1 MSTSTGIVAYAT
13 YVPSHRLTGEEL
25 SSALG
30 SGSPKGSRP
39 VASFDEDSTTM
50 GVEAARH
57 LVEDEA
63 ADPPAI
69 HFATTA
75 PAYADKTNATAI
87 HAALDLGH
95 DGLAVDQVGS
105 ARSATAALRS
115 AEASGGIAVLSDL
128 RTGRPG
134 SADERGGADAAVAI
148 RFGPAEESVAEI
160 IGDASTSAEFL
171 DRWRMPGE
179 IASDVWEERFG
190 QEAYMPLIER
200 AVERALERAGVDSPD
215 HVVVS
220 SPHSRVAQAAMR
232 KYRTEGSPELPA
244 LGYAGTADA
253 ALALGAVLD
262 HASSGETI
270 LLVNAVD
277 GADALVL
284 RTRAD
289 AGAGRRGP
297 TPEEQTAAARD
308 INYATYLTWR
318 GLIQRELPRRP
329 EPDRPAGPPSAR
341 SEAWKFGF
349 VGTVCTECGRVHVPP
364 KRVCTNCGAT
374 DQMERRRLADVPG
387 TVATFTVDRLAYS
400 PSPPMID
407 AVIDFDGGGRYTLE
421 VADADPDQI
430 SIGTRVEMAF
440 RRLYTTGGVH
450 NYFWKARPLTS
461 EGVGS
466 GDAKEEG

>member
-1 MSTSTGIVAYAT
+1 MSAGSGIVAYST
-13 YVPSHRLTGEEL
+13 YVPCHRLRGEEL
-25 SSALG
+25 RSALG
-30 SGSPKGSRP
+30 SGAAEGSRP

-57 LVEDEA
+57 LVGDER

-95 DGLAVDQVGS
+95 DGYAVDLVGS
-105 ARSATAALRS
+105 ARSATAALRA
-115 AEASGGIAVLSDL
+115 AEASGGIAVLADM

-134 SADERGGADAAVAI
+134 SADERGGADAAAAI
-148 RFGPAEESVAEI
+148 RFGPRSESVAEI
-160 IGDASTSAEFL
+160 VASASTSAEFL
-171 DRWRMPGE
+171 DRWRAPGE

-190 QEAYMPLIER
+190 EEAYMPLIER
-200 AVERALERAGVDSPD
+200 AISRALERAGIESPD
-215 HVVVS
+215 HLVVS
-220 SPHSRVAQAAMR
+220 SPHPRVARATIR
-232 KYRTEGSPELPA
+232 KHGSDRGVEPPA

-253 ALALGAVLD
+253 AIALTAVLD
-262 HASSGETI
+262 RAGGGETI

-277 GADALVL
+277 GCDALVL
-284 RTRAD
+284 RTRAAAGD
-289 AGAGRRGP
+289 ARLGLPLPDGDDGTR
-297 TPEEQTAAARD
+297 E
-308 INYATYLTWR
+308 INYTTYLTWR

-349 VGTVCTECGRVHVPP
+349 VGSVCAECGRVHVPP
-364 KRVCTNCGAT
+364 KRICANCAAT
-374 DQMERRRLADVPG
+374 DRMERRRLADVSG
-387 TVATFTVDRLAYS
+387 TVATSTVDRLAYS

-421 VADADPDQI
+421 VADADPDEVA
-430 SIGTRVEMAF
+430 IGTRVQMAF
-440 RRLYTTGGVH
+440 RRLYTAGRVH
-450 NYFWKARPLTS
+450 NYFWKARPAGP
-461 EGVGS
+461 EAVGS
-466 GDAKEEG
+466 GDPSRER

>member
-1 MSTSTGIVAYAT
+1 MTSASGIVAYAT
-13 YVPSHRLTGEEL
+13 YVPCHRLSGEEL
-25 SSALG
+25 RSALG
-30 SGSPKGSRP
+30 SGSPNGSRP

-50 GVEAARH
+50 GFEAARH
-57 LVEDEA
+57 LVGDERD
-63 ADPPAI
+63 DPPAI

-105 ARSATAALRS
+105 GRSAVAALRS
-115 AEASGGIAVLSDL
+115 AEASGGIAVLSDM

-134 SADERGGADAAVAI
+134 SADERGGADAAAAI
-148 RFGPAEESVAEI
+148 RFGPADQSVAEI
-160 IGDASTSAEFL
+160 VATASTSAEFL
-171 DRWRMPGE
+171 DRWRAPGE

-200 AVERALERAGVDSPD
+200 AAAHALEQAGIDSPD

-220 SPHSRVAQAAMR
+220 SPHLRVAQGATR
-232 KYRTEGSPELPA
+232 RLGTGGPTELPA
-244 LGYAGTADA
+244 LGYSGTADA
-253 ALALGAVLD
+253 ALALTAVLD
-262 HASSGETI
+262 QASSGETI
-270 LLVNAVD
+270 LLLNAVD
-277 GADALVL
+277 GCDALVL

-289 AGAGRRGP
+289 SGAGRRGP
-297 TPEEQTAAARD
+297 SLEHGSAPTRE
-308 INYATYLTWR
+308 INYVTYLTWR
-318 GLIQRELPRRP
+318 GLIERELPRRP

-349 VGTVCTECGRVHVPP
+349 VGTACTECGRVHVPP

-374 DQMERRRLADVPG
+374 DRMERRRLADVPG
-387 TVATFTVDRLAYS
+387 TVATFTVDRLAHS

-421 VADADPDQI
+421 VTDADPGQI
-430 SIGTRVEMAF
+430 GIGTRVEMSF
-440 RRLYTTGGVH
+440 RRLYTTGGIH
-450 NYFWKARPLTS
+450 NYFWKARPAAA

-466 GDAKEEG
+466 GEGKERG